1 MAARRHT
8 LPPLLD
14 VAGHPVRWALLC
26 QLARSD
32 ARVRELAA
40 VVGERQSL
48 VSYHLGRLRS
58 SGLVATRRS
67 SFDGRDTYYRADLSR
82 CGALFAETGA
92 TLHPAL
98 RLVAPPAPPRA
109 GAARVRVLFLCTGNS
124 ARSQIAEAVLRHL
137 APDWTE
143 ARSAGSRPKD
153 VHPEAIRTMR
163 ERGIDIAGARSKH
176 LSVFAADRFDHVI
189 SLCDRVRE
197 VCPEFP
203 GRPDTAHWSVPD
215 PAAEPD
221 PQAAFA
227 RTADELTERI
237 RFFVHVLALR
247 PTTPERN

>member
-26 QLARSD
+26 ELARSD

-67 SFDGRDTYYRADLSR
+67 AFDGRDTYYRVDLAR

-92 TLHPAL
+92 ALHPAL
-98 RLVAPPAPPRA
+98 RLVAPPAPPRPAA
-109 GAARVRVLFLCTGNS
+109 GRVRVLFLCTGNS
-124 ARSQIAEAVLRHL
+124 ARSQIAEAVLRQL

-143 ARSAGSRPKD
+143 ACSAGSRPKN

-163 ERGIDIAGARSKH
+163 ERGIDIGAARTKH
-176 LSVFAADRFDHVI
+176 LSVFADHRFDHVI

-203 GRPDTAHWSVPD
+203 DRPDTAHWSVPD
-215 PAAEPD
+215 PATQPD
-221 PQAAFA
+221 PEAAFA